1 MRTSETSKAMPTA
14 SAQAKSEPVMEAGGS
29 ELSSGQSAN
38 SGSFLDQ
45 IKRKLEQK
53 RRRLLIAAIEAASRA
68 QVDSDE
74 FVLEFAPESKHYR
87 DTLARSDNAKIMR
100 EACAEVCG
108 KEIGIRFVITDG
120 ADANHPVSKEE
131 EEKRTQLKAR
141 QAAAQDPAV
150 QQVLRAFGAEIVDV
164 KLR

>member
-1 MRTSETSKAMPTA
+1 EGQSSQMRTSETSKPMPTV
-14 SAQAKSEPVMEAGGS
+14 SAQAKSEPGLEAGG
-29 ELSSGQSAN
+29 SAN
-38 SGSFLDQ
+38 SGSLLDQ

-120 ADANHPVSKEE
+120 ADANQPVSKEE
-131 EEKRTQLKAR
+131 EEK
-141 QAAAQDPAV
+141 
-150 QQVLRAFGAEIVDV
+150 
-164 KLR
+164 